1 MPKQR
6 RLVGEE
12 KENAIKILGMKSN
25 KKLLQSH
32 IKNAVG
38 KNVVLKG
45 LHNLNAKNK
54 PKGGNDFNEIL
65 KEMKKYPSKCLYNN
79 VILGTVNTTKKLSL
93 PNNIVIWL

>member
-12 KENAIKILGMKSN
+12 KENAEKMLSIKSN
-25 KKLLQSH
+25 KKLLQNH

-38 KNVVLKG
+38 KNVVLKD

-54 PKGGNDFNEIL
+54 PKRGNDFEQIL
-65 KEMKKYPSKCLYNN
+65 KEMKEYPSKCLYNN
-79 VILGTVNTTKKLSL
+79 ATLHNCKQKSIY
-93 PNNIVIWL
+93 W

>member
-12 KENAIKILGMKSN
+12 KENAVKILSMKSN

-32 IKNAVG
+32 IKNSVG
-38 KNVVLKG
+38 KNVVLKD

-65 KEMKKYPSKCLYNN
+65 KEMKKYPSKYLYNN
-79 VILGTVNTTKKLSL
+79 ATLGNFPNRKSSQ
-93 PNNIVIWL
+93 PNNILF

>member
-12 KENAIKILGMKSN
+12 KENALKMLSIKSN
-25 KKLLQSH
+25 KKLLQNH

-38 KNVVLKG
+38 KNVVLKD

-54 PKGGNDFNEIL
+54 PKRGNDFEQIL
-65 KEMKKYPSKCLYNN
+65 KEMKEYPSKCLYNN
-79 VILGTVNTTKKLSL
+79 ATLHNCKQKSIY
-93 PNNIVIWL
+93 